1 MNKQKDYNIKKERQT
16 IKQDQLDFVI
26 RRALQENAAVPN
38 VEEEF
43 HKHFH
48 SSSMPTDKYPSR
60 GRLGFYIA
68 TCAACLLFAVLLV
81 FEFNDRTAPNSQAFG
96 NIVCKA
102 LEIEDSVSIK
112 VAGRDMA
119 LGTQHAIEHGIMVK
133 QGNMIHFLSSEN
145 VSPKDQITVSIPK
158 EKSIPMQ
165 LPDGSRVWLSACSR
179 IFFPNKFVKDSP
191 REVRLI
197 GEAYFEVAH
206 HSNWPFI
213 VHCGN
218 MSTRV
223 LGTTFSI
230 RAFDEEEPQVTL
242 VSGSVEVSTAQQE
255 ATLTPGQQAT
265 IVSGQLTCNS
275 VNVEAVTSWTQ
286 GLFFFE
292 GQTLE
297 QIMKE
302 LGHWYNVNV
311 IFVTATH
318 MNDRLHF
325 HGERSWTIRQVI
337 EQLSLI
343 VDAKMSLKGDN
354 LSID

>member
-1 MNKQKDYNIKKERQT
+1 M
-16 IKQDQLDFVI
+16 
-26 RRALQENAAVPN
+26 
-38 VEEEF
+38 
-43 HKHFH
+43 
-48 SSSMPTDKYPSR
+48 
-60 GRLGFYIA
+60 
-68 TCAACLLFAVLLV
+68 VLHWH
-81 FEFNDRTAPNSQAFG
+81 
-96 NIVCKA
+96 IW
-102 LEIEDSVSIK
+102 I
-112 VAGRDMA
+112 
-119 LGTQHAIEHGIMVK
+119 
-133 QGNMIHFLSSEN
+133 
-145 VSPKDQITVSIPK
+145 
-158 EKSIPMQ
+158 
-165 LPDGSRVWLSACSR
+165 

-286 GLFFFE
+286 GFFFFE

-318 MNDRLHF
+318 MNYRLHF